1 MKQKISYRL
10 AMLSLAYMIPVSVLA
25 FFALK
30 GVNDPIDFAKQELVG
45 NQFERTLEKVLRA
58 VPPHQAALREYQSN
72 GSSSNKSNL
81 GLATSRVDSAVSE
94 LVLAEAGIADVLQ
107 FNDQALHKAA
117 RENAKASYI
126 KSKWEEIK
134 KADLKSS
141 NEQLSKNYTDLIN
154 AVSQMITHA
163 GDKSN
168 LILDP
173 DLDSYYLM
181 DVTLLA
187 LPQAAIRIAAI
198 QDQISNAWNSGLSE
212 DAFKA
217 EMKIQGTWLRELD
230 IARIKGSATTA
241 LNEDGNFYGL
251 NGSMQSN
258 LPPALNN
265 YERTS
270 ESFVLLIEK
279 LAAGEEVKYDELIQV
294 AGEAEEAVYKL
305 ADVAMLELDNLLA
318 ARISAFTS
326 IKWWTVGPSLIS
338 LLMAFLGALYIS
350 KSITGPLSDIMER
363 MSLTCRQLTSGATQ
377 MASASQA
384 LAQRATEQAASL
396 EETAASLEEVS
407 SVSKHNTDNSHQA
420 QQLAENVKASATSG
434 VSQMELMVNAMTQI
448 KKSADETSQIVK
460 IIDEIAFQ
468 TNLLALNAAVEAA
481 RAGDAGKG
489 FAVVAEEVRNLAQ
502 RSANAARET
511 ADKIRQSREL
521 ADEGVRV
528 TDGIAEVLQQIS
540 DSATKSADL
549 VREIAASSNEQ
560 TTGIGQINIAVSEL
574 DKVTQQNSAAAQE
587 SSASSEEL
595 TTQAVSLE
603 DVVSELGQLVCGS
616 GTSAPRKKPRKADNG
631 YVNRASSPA
640 PTRHSQQVSFVS
652 PMKRDLL
659 NERSSSSDGRSK
671 ATQIIPLDDAD
682 FQGF

>member
-1 MKQKISYRL
+1 MKQKISHRL
-10 AMLSLAYMIPVSVLA
+10 VMLSLAYMIPVSVLA

-30 GVNDPIDFAKQELVG
+30 GVNAPIDFAKQELIG
-45 NQFERTLEKVLRA
+45 NQFERTLEKVLKA
-58 VPPHQAALREYQSN
+58 VPLHQAALRDYQSN
-72 GSSSNKSNL
+72 PSIAAKSNL
-81 GLATSRVDSAVSE
+81 GAAASSVDSAVAE
-94 LVLAEAGIADVLQ
+94 LALAEAGIAEALQ
-107 FNDQALHKAA
+107 FNDEALRKAS
-117 RENAKASYI
+117 RENAKTSYI
-126 KSKWEEIK
+126 KEKWEEIK
-134 KADLKSS
+134 RSDL
-141 NEQLSKNYTDLIN
+141 NTDDEQLSKNYTDLVG
-154 AVSQMITHA
+154 AVSQMIAHA

-187 LPQAAIRIAAI
+187 LPQAVIRIATI
-198 QDQISNAWNSGLSE
+198 QDQINTAWKSRLTE
-212 DAFKA
+212 DSFKN
-217 EMKIQGTWLRELD
+217 EMRLQAARLRELD
-230 IARIKGSATTA
+230 IARIKTSTTTA

-251 NGSMQSN
+251 NSSMQAN
-258 LPPALNN
+258 LPSALNN

-270 ESFVLLIEK
+270 ENFALLIDR
-279 LAAGEEVKYDELIQV
+279 LAAGEEVKYDEVMQV
-294 AGEAEEAVYKL
+294 GEEVEDAVYKF
-305 ADVAMLELDNLLA
+305 ADVAMVELDNLLA
-318 ARISAFTS
+318 ARISAFTTT
-326 IKWWTVGPSLIS
+326 KWWTVGPSFIS
-338 LLMAFLGALYIS
+338 LIMAFIGALYIS
-350 KSITGPLSDIMER
+350 KSITGPLSDIMGR

-420 QQLAENVKASATSG
+420 QQLAESVKASANSG
-434 VSQMELMVNAMTQI
+434 VSQMGAMVSAMTQI

-528 TDGIAEVLQQIS
+528 TDGIAEALQQIS

-549 VREIAASSNEQ
+549 VREIAAASKEQ

-574 DKVTQQNSAAAQE
+574 DKVTQQNSAAAEE

-595 TTQAVSLE
+595 TAQAVSLE
-603 DVVSELGQLVCGS
+603 DVVSELGHLVYGV
-616 GTSAPRKKPRKADNG
+616 GASAPQQKPRVKEQGNTKRNPPPPPRQTQVA
-631 YVNRASSPA
+631 YVA
-640 PTRHSQQVSFVS
+640 QV
-652 PMKRDLL
+652 KRDPVHEKSQG
-659 NERSSSSDGRSK
+659 ERPSK